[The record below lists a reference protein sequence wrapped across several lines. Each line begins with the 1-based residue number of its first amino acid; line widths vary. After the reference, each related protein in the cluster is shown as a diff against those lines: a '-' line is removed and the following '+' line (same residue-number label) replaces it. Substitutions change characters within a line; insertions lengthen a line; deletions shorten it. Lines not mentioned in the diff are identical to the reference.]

1 MTSPQTYSIRDLSKE
16 FKITP
21 RTIRFYE
28 DRGLINPKRTRQNRI
43 YSTGDKA
50 RLDWILRGKR
60 VGFSLSEIDGMLELY
75 NLGDGRIKQREVTLK
90 NCLIKIGTLSQQRD
104 DIDETI
110 IELKEFCETL
120 KKLVLPNKPSSNSRK
135 KKKV

>member
-28 DRGLINPKRTRQNRI
+28 DRGLINPKRTGQNRI

-110 IELKEFCETL
+110 TELKEFCETL